1 MPGQTTEEA
10 TGQVAQGT
18 SESSALAAVEE
29 PRKPHGVI
37 GPTRGRSG
45 GGRFVPTLAGVER
58 DYEAARLRA
67 MGWSLSKIAKH
78 LGYAHHGKAH
88 EGIQRA
94 FKRIPSEG
102 VEVRRQ
108 QQQAL
113 IDHLKI
119 EALGV
124 LARPHVAH
132 SQGRVVR
139 EGCPGLDYA
148 GQPQHDGCT
157 WGKGGQYCDGPA
169 VLDDGPKLQA
179 ISTIKALLDR
189 EAKLHGLDSPIRVEQ
204 TDVGV
209 AIILEGVSL
218 DDL

>member
-1 MPGQTTEEA
+1 MPGQTKEA
-10 TGQVAQGT
+10 TTQEVDLK
-18 SESSALAAVEE
+18 SESRSPL
-29 PRKPHGVI
+29 I
-37 GPTRGRSG
+37 GELVGGQGSGERNATRGRNG
-45 GGRFVPTLAGVER
+45 GGRFTTTLKGQQR
-58 DYEAARLRA
+58 DIEAARLQS
-67 MGWSLSKIAKH
+67 MGWSLSKIMVH
-78 LGYAHHGKAH
+78 LGYSSTGHVVN
-88 EGIQRA
+88 GITRA
-94 FKRIPSEG
+94 YERVPSQA

-108 QQQAL
+108 QQQSL
-113 IDHLKI
+113 LDHLKS
-119 EALGV
+119 EALSV

-132 SQGRVVR
+132 SQGKIVR

-189 EAKLHGLDSPIRVEQ
+189 EAKLHGLDSPVRIEQ
-204 TDVGV
+204 TDIGV
-209 AIILEGVSL
+209 SIILEGVSL